1 MLKNSERSAHSFCKS
16 VALGNGQREQPTT
29 RLEAQRNNS
38 SILGVSVSGHNCSLG
53 QKITLEPGCG
63 TRIRGAE
70 IAIGETGIG
79 VPGSEPTVG
88 RRLPIGPG
96 TKSR

>member
-1 MLKNSERSAHSFCKS
+1 MLKNSERSAHSFCRS

-29 RLEAQRNNS
+29 RLGAQGNNS

-53 QKITLEPGCG
+53 RKITLEPGYG
-63 TRIRGAE
+63 TRIRGAGL
-70 IAIGETGIG
+70 AIGETGIG
-79 VPGSEPTVG
+79 VPGSGPTVG
-88 RRLPIGPG
+88 RRLLVGPG